1 MDEWLSFF
9 FRVTLLR
16 YEIGYWFVAVND
28 DMTAGFAMIEP
39 LACSRAH

>member
-9 FRVTLLR
+9 FRVTLLP
-16 YEIGYWFVAVND
+16 YDIGYWFVAVND
-28 DMTAGFAMIEP
+28 LTAGFAMIEP